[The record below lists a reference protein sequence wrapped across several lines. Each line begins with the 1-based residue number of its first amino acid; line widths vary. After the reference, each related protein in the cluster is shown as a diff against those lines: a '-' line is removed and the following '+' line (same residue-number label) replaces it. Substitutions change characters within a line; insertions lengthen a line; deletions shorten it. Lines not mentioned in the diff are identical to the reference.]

1 MEKES
6 DWKMSRVQ
14 QAAKNIFFGY
24 ISNIVILVMGFLQR
38 TVFIEVLGRTLL
50 GVNGLY
56 TDVLSMLSLAE
67 LGIGTALNYSLYK
80 PVANHDYEKIKS
92 YMQLYKKAYIAI
104 AGVISVIGIALIPF
118 LPYIIKDRSGITV
131 DELTL
136 YYLIFLFNT
145 VSTYFVAYKYSLV
158 NAEQRSYIQT
168 NITTITKIV
177 TVLAQIIML
186 LVTKNFLVYLLTQ
199 AAVELLQKVA
209 VSIYF
214 NKLYP
219 YLRDKN
225 VKKLEKE
232 ETDTVVTKTKALM
245 FHKIGD
251 VARLSTDSIIITYF
265 INVDSVAIVGNYTYI
280 ITYVANFVSIIFN
293 SVVSGFGNLVATESR
308 EKQYSIFKVY
318 RFFACWMYGFASVGF
333 WLLLTPLVTGLWLN
347 DSWKLGQM
355 ILSLILI
362 DFYFKGG
369 RVVLINFKI
378 AAGVFEQDKYLSLIQ
393 GAVNLVLSI
402 IGAKYIG
409 LAGVYIGTVISG
421 VLANLIQPFIVYRDC
436 FEQKVWSY
444 FKDSIKYIGTIM
456 GVLIVLIPI
465 KNLLMVQ
472 VNYFTFIL
480 MAVVI
485 TLIYNLVFFAIFH
498 KTEEFAY
505 LWELF
510 AKKLPFLR
518 KIRK

>member
-1 MEKES
+1 
-6 DWKMSRVQ
+6 MSRVQ

-38 TVFIEVLGRTLL
+38 TVFIAVLGRTLL

-92 YMQLYKKAYIAI
+92 YMQLYKKAYLVI
-104 AGVISVIGIALIPF
+104 AGVISVIGLALIPF

-168 NITTITKIV
+168 NIATITKII
-177 TVLAQIIML
+177 TVFAQIIML

-209 VSIYF
+209 VSVYF

-347 DSWKLGQM
+347 DSWKLEQI
-355 ILSLILI
+355 ILTLILI

-444 FKDSIKYIGTIM
+444 FKDSFKYIITIL
-456 GVLIVLIPI
+456 GVLLVLIPLKI
-465 KNLLMVQ
+465 LLMVQ

-485 TLIYNLVFFAIFH
+485 TLIYNLVFFVIFR
-498 KTEEFAY
+498 KTEEFGY
-505 LWELF
+505 LWDLF

-518 KIRK
+518 KIKK

>member
-1 MEKES
+1 
-6 DWKMSRVQ
+6 MSRVQ

-38 TVFIEVLGRTLL
+38 TVFIAVLGRTLL

-92 YMQLYKKAYIAI
+92 YMQLYKKAYLVI
-104 AGVISVIGIALIPF
+104 AGVISVIGLALIPF

-168 NITTITKIV
+168 NIATITKII
-177 TVLAQIIML
+177 TVFAQIIML

-209 VSIYF
+209 VSVYF

-232 ETDTVVTKTKALM
+232 ETDTVVIKTKALM

-347 DSWKLGQM
+347 DSWKLEQI
-355 ILSLILI
+355 ILTLILI

-421 VLANLIQPFIVYRDC
+421 VLANLIRPFIIYRDC

-444 FKDSIKYIGTIM
+444 FKDSFKYIITIL
-456 GVLIVLIPI
+456 GVLLVLIPL
-465 KNLLMVQ
+465 KKLLMVQ

-485 TLIYNLVFFAIFH
+485 TLIYNLFFFVIFR
-498 KTEEFAY
+498 KTEEFGY
-505 LWELF
+505 LWDLF

-518 KIRK
+518 KIKK

>member
-1 MEKES
+1 
-6 DWKMSRVQ
+6 MSRVQ
-14 QAAKNIFFGY
+14 QSAKNIFFGY
-24 ISNIVILVMGFLQR
+24 ISNIVILVMGFFQR

-50 GVNGLY
+50 SVNGLY

-92 YMQLYKKAYIAI
+92 YMQLYKKAYLAI
-104 AGVISVIGIALIPF
+104 AGIIAVIGLAITPF
-118 LPYIIKDRSGITV
+118 LPYIIKERSGLTV
-131 DELTL
+131 EELTL

-158 NAEQRSYIQT
+158 NAEQRNYIQT

-177 TVLAQIIML
+177 TVFAQIIIL
-186 LVTKNFLVYLLTQ
+186 LVTKNFLLYLLTQ
-199 AAVELLQKVA
+199 AAVELLQKIA

-232 ETDTVVTKTKALM
+232 ETDIVVTKTKALM

-265 INVDSVAIVGNYTYI
+265 INVDLVGIVGNYTYI
-280 ITYVANFVSIIFN
+280 ITYVSNFVSVIFN
-293 SVVSGFGNLVATESR
+293 SVISGFGNLVATESK

-333 WLLLTPLVTGLWLN
+333 WLLLTPLVTGLWLD
-347 DSWKLGQM
+347 DSWKIGQT

-378 AAGVFEQDKYLSLIQ
+378 AAGVFEQDK
-393 GAVNLVLSI
+393 
-402 IGAKYIG
+402 
-409 LAGVYIGTVISG
+409 
-421 VLANLIQPFIVYRDC
+421 
-436 FEQKVWSY
+436 
-444 FKDSIKYIGTIM
+444 
-456 GVLIVLIPI
+456 
-465 KNLLMVQ
+465 
-472 VNYFTFIL
+472 
-480 MAVVI
+480 
-485 TLIYNLVFFAIFH
+485 
-498 KTEEFAY
+498 
-505 LWELF
+505 
-510 AKKLPFLR
+510 
-518 KIRK
+518 

>member
-1 MEKES
+1 
-6 DWKMSRVQ
+6 MSRVQ
-14 QAAKNIFFGY
+14 QSAKNIFFGY
-24 ISNIVILVMGFLQR
+24 ISNIVILVMGFFQR

-50 GVNGLY
+50 SVNGLY

-92 YMQLYKKAYIAI
+92 YMQLYKKAYLAI
-104 AGVISVIGIALIPF
+104 AGIIAVIGLAITPF
-118 LPYIIKDRSGITV
+118 LPYIIKERSGLTV
-131 DELTL
+131 EELTL

-158 NAEQRSYIQT
+158 NAEQRNYIQT

-177 TVLAQIIML
+177 TVFAQIIIL
-186 LVTKNFLVYLLTQ
+186 LVTKNFLLYLLTQ
-199 AAVELLQKVA
+199 AAVELLQKIA

-232 ETDTVVTKTKALM
+232 ETDIVVTKTKALM

-265 INVDSVAIVGNYTYI
+265 INVDLVGIVGNYTYI
-280 ITYVANFVSIIFN
+280 ITYVSNFVSVIFN
-293 SVVSGFGNLVATESR
+293 SVISGFGNLVATESK

-333 WLLLTPLVTGLWLN
+333 WLLLTPLVTGLWLD
-347 DSWKLGQM
+347 DSWKIGQT

-393 GAVNLVLSI
+393 GGVNLVLSI

-409 LAGVYIGTVISG
+409 LAGVYVGTVVSG
-421 VLANLIQPFIVYRDC
+421 VLANLIQPVIVYRDC
-436 FEQKVWSY
+436 FSKNAWSY
-444 FKDSIKYIGTIM
+444 FKDSFKYIVTIL
-456 GVLIVLIPI
+456 GILLVLIPI
-465 KNLLMVQ
+465 NNLIMAQ
-472 VNYFTFIL
+472 VNLFTFIL
-480 MAVVI
+480 MAAII
-485 TLIYNLVFFAIFH
+485 TIIYNLVFFTIFR
-498 KTEEFAY
+498 KTEEFDY

-510 AKKLPFLR
+510 AKKLPFMR

>member
-1 MEKES
+1 
-6 DWKMSRVQ
+6 MSRVQ

-38 TVFIEVLGRTLL
+38 TVFIMVLGRTLL
-50 GVNGLY
+50 SVNGLY
-56 TDVLSMLSLAE
+56 TDILSMLSLAE

-92 YMQLYKKAYIAI
+92 YMQLYKKAYLVI
-104 AGVISVIGIALIPF
+104 AGVIAVIGLALTPF
-118 LPYIIKDRSGITV
+118 LPYIIKDSKGIPSQDLV
-131 DELTL
+131 L

-158 NAEQRSYIQT
+158 NAEQRNYIQT

-177 TVLAQIIML
+177 TVIAQIIIL
-186 LVTKNFLVYLLTQ
+186 LVTENFLLYLLTQ
-199 AAVELLQKVA
+199 AAVELLQKIA
-209 VSIYF
+209 VSVYF

-265 INVDSVAIVGNYTYI
+265 INVDLVGIVGNYNYI
-280 ITYVANFVSIIFN
+280 ITYVANFASVIFN
-293 SVVSGFGNLVATESR
+293 SVISGFGNLVATESK

-333 WLLLTPLVTGLWLN
+333 WLLLTPLVTGLWL
-347 DSWKLGQM
+347 DESWKLGQM
-355 ILSLILI
+355 ALSLILI

-393 GAVNLVLSI
+393 GGVNLVLSI

-409 LAGVYIGTVISG
+409 LAGVYVGTVVSG
-421 VLANLIQPFIVYRDC
+421 LLANLIQPFIVYRDC
-436 FEQKVWSY
+436 FSEKVWLY
-444 FKDSIKYIGTIM
+444 FKDSLKYIVTIL
-456 GVLIVLIPI
+456 GILIVLIPI
-465 KNLLMVQ
+465 KHLLLTEINFLTFLLM
-472 VNYFTFIL
+472 
-480 MAVVI
+480 AAVI
-485 TLIYNLVFFAIFH
+485 TVVYNLVFFAVFR
-498 KTEEFAY
+498 KTAEFGY

-510 AKKLPFLR
+510 ARKLPFLK